1 MTMESGI
8 RKLIVLEETIL
19 NEGGGSAVRPVCR
32 VAGVGVFTNPCSGRF
47 VSDVAMHDLEVR
59 AFSGCVRGCRRE
71 RRASCNGW

>member
-47 VSDVAMHDLEVR
+47 VSDVAMHDLEVPR
-59 AFSGCVRGCRRE
+59 PQRMRSRMPS
-71 RRASCNGW
+71 RASSEL

>member
-47 VSDVAMHDLEVR
+47 VSDVAMHDLEVPR
-59 AFSGCVRGCRRE
+59 LQRMRSRMPS
-71 RRASCNGW
+71 RASSEL

>member
-47 VSDVAMHDLEVR
+47 VSDVAMHHLELKFR
-59 AFSGCVRGCRRE
+59 DSKYLESGDGFPLSRE
-71 RRASCNGW
+71 